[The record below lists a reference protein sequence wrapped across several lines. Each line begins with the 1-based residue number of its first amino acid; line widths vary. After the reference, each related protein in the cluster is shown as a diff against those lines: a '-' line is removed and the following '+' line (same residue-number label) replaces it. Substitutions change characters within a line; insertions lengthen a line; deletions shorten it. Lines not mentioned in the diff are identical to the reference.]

1 MIMKDIAVYRYPSSH
16 AHEHG
21 ELDLYR
27 ASQKANLAC
36 KEAIEAAISDNY
48 RNNCLNTDAVKQVM
62 EQFGHERVMY
72 VLANTVQQK
81 DWDGRISNDNK
92 AWAKTVPIFANPDA
106 WGADRNCYFVVNSH
120 PGLTDLFVTR
130 ARKEL
135 AKQAKEQRPSVHDLL
150 KRHPEKTS
158 PKISAKSKGQER

>member
-1 MIMKDIAVYRYPSSH
+1 MMKDTPVYRSPSSY

-21 ELDLYR
+21 ELELYR

-36 KEAIEAAISDNY
+36 KEAIEAAISENY
-48 RNNCLNTDAVKQVM
+48 RDNRLNTDAVKQVM
-62 EQFGHERVMY
+62 AQFGQERVMY

-81 DWDGRISNDNK
+81 DWDGRISSDNK
-92 AWAKTVPIFANPDA
+92 AWAKTVPVFENPDA
-106 WGADRNCYFVVNSH
+106 WGTDRNCYFVVNSH

-135 AKQAKEQRPSVHDLL
+135 AEQAKEQRPSVHELL
-150 KRHPEKTS
+150 KKQPERNS
-158 PKISAKSKGQER
+158 PKVSANFKGQER